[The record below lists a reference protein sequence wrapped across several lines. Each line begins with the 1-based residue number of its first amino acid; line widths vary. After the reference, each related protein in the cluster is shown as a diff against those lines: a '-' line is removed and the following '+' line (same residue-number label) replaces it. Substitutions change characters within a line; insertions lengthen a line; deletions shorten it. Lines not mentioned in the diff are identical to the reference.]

1 MSINNT
7 TLMGRLTADPE
18 LRTTNNGTS
27 VTSFAV
33 AVDRKYTPTGQEK
46 QTDFI
51 DCVAW
56 KNKADF
62 ITRYFHKGD
71 LIAIEGEIQTR
82 TWEDGSGK
90 KRKAVEVLVNNVSFC
105 GYKKEEKTVYD
116 EGQPSIDIN
125 EDDVENGFV
134 VVDDSEINDD
144 DLPF

>member
-1 MSINNT
+1 MINNAT
-7 TLMGRLTADPE
+7 IMGRLTKAPE
-18 LRTTNNGTS
+18 LRTTNTGKT
-27 VTSFAV
+27 VTGFTV

-56 KNKADF
+56 KSKAEF

>member
-1 MSINNT
+1 MSINNAT
-7 TLMGRLTADPE
+7 IMGRLTADPE
-18 LRTTNNGTS
+18 LRTTNNGTF

-33 AVDRKYTPTGQEK
+33 AVDRKYTPSGQEK

-56 KNKADF
+56 KSKADF

-90 KRKAVEVLVNNVSFC
+90 KRKAVEVLVINVSFC
-105 GYKKEEKTVYD
+105 GYKKEEKTIYD

-125 EDDVENGFV
+125 EDDAANGFV

>member
-1 MSINNT
+1 MSINAVA
-7 TLMGRLTADPE
+7 LMGRLTADPE

-33 AVDRKYTPTGQEK
+33 AVDRKYTPSGQER

-56 KNKADF
+56 RQTADF

-82 TWEDGSGK
+82 NFEDKNGN
-90 KRKAVEVLVNNVSFC
+90 KRKAVEVVVSNVSFC
-105 GYKKEEKTVYD
+105 GGKSNTASNEQTK
-116 EGQPSIDIN
+116 PSIDVN
-125 EDDVENGFV
+125 DFDEADE
-134 VVDDSEINDD
+134 NDD
-144 DLPF
+144 GLPF